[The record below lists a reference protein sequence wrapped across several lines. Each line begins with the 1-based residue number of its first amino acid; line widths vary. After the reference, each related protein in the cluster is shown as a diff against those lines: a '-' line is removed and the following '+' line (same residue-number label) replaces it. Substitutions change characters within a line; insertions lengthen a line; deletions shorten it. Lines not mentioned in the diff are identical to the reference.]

1 MQRANV
7 GSRFYRGENEVARH
21 VSKSIQ
27 NTLTDKEKVRLY
39 QELMRDRDT
48 KFANWSAC
56 EAFFTKVMERVI
68 NRNNITSALNAL
80 DKSVDDIIEG
90 HEGRKGVSNNIL
102 KGKIAEIESK
112 IDSILL
118 RLHTVETRLDE
129 FFN

>member
-1 MQRANV
+1 M
-7 GSRFYRGENEVARH
+7 GSAFYRGENEVAAC
-21 VSKSIQ
+21 IEI
-27 NTLTDKEKVRLY
+27 NTEYTLQTKRRFWLY

-90 HEGRKGVSNNIL
+90 HEGRKREYRIISL
-102 KGKIAEIESK
+102 RGKS
-112 IDSILL
+112 L
-118 RLHTVETRLDE
+118 RLNRK
-129 FFN
+129 